1 MSVKSEGL
9 SYHIRTAVAVVLGG
23 AALLAA
29 APPVSAGGAEEGPA
43 AASTS
48 ADAGAPNVLEEI
60 TITGSRIRRKDLESS
75 SPLVTVDSAQIE
87 QRAGLN
93 IESYLNQLPNYNPAQ
108 TPTTD
113 NFDVQP
119 SAVNTVGI
127 STISLRGLGP
137 NRSLVLVD
145 GHRTT
150 PVNALMVTDVN
161 SIPTAMIDRVEIITG
176 GASATYGADAIGGVT
191 NFILKKNFQGVQI
204 DAQDGITQAGDG
216 NEARVSALMGT
227 KIADGKGNLLM
238 GLEWY
243 DRKGAYQRNRDFFTN
258 SWTDPGAP
266 QQSAAGPVL
275 FVQGYNGFG
284 SGASPASAAALQTLF
299 PNRPSG
305 ANGQPQVYG
314 YPQNGINQNLYFGP
328 NGNIFALTG
337 PIGTGNYPGVT
348 NSGGYGLQNSLDTTM
363 SNNSANPTA
372 PNEIQTLKW
381 NNPLAYVSAPQTRY
395 SFFANGTYDLTD
407 KIQFYTN
414 ARFAQSKTQT
424 LLPTPTTATYG
435 WEADVPYNATTDSPI
450 NPTLINSTTSAA
462 ALQAI
467 AASFTANPSSSNPN
481 WNPGY
486 IGLGSKGV
494 QHPVPWQLALLLNSR
509 AVPTPPANGG
519 PVSPFNS
526 GPAPCFPEISS
537 ALCTSAPRS
546 WLLNYYPEFSAP
558 QRSTVDTSTSWQIET
573 GFKFPLFGDWT
584 GDLYYSRGESTNYE
598 DGYGNDSLER
608 YRAIIQSP
616 GYGQGLNF
624 QSNANGANPLFGTS
638 VPSTCNSGFA
648 PTIFGHDVAL
658 SPDCQAAIQAVL
670 QTMTAMQQDIVEA
683 NFQGTLFKLPAG
695 EVSAAVG
702 YQYRRDSGQFTPDN
716 LQATNSFLDQPIG
729 LYPLGTLQGQQIT
742 AKDGYAEFFLPILN
756 DLGFLKKLNLDVGG
770 RYSDY
775 SVTTN
780 STTFKVSMDA
790 QLGRSLRIRGGFNR
804 AVRAPNLGEL
814 FLGEQE
820 YFGTGALFGDP
831 CSVRSNAPYG
841 AGGAAPDISASGSSA
856 GVATKVVNSK
866 GAAGAQSTYLICQ
879 ALMGSSATS
888 STYYK
893 GSNQATQAAA
903 ATFGWL
909 NEQGNPNLRSEKAD
923 TWTAGFTF
931 SNLSDAPL
939 LSGLSGSVDW
949 YQLHINNAIELTSP
963 DYANYQCYGLTTVTD
978 AASAAVQAAT
988 PACQNVGRLSSNGN
1002 PATSLI
1008 QYSNLGTIGTAG
1020 VDVNI
1025 NWTVQLA
1032 DMGIKLPGAFNLNT
1046 QDSFLQYYR
1055 TKQSPASIDPT
1066 IDWKDSL
1073 GPNLAGTNP
1082 GAYGYRLFTSIG
1094 YALPSWNV
1102 NLRWRFLPSAN
1113 TAEHAAQQGIIN
1125 NNNRVAAGAPG
1136 SILSYIPYTDIA
1148 APSWNAFD
1156 LSGSWNITSF
1166 LQIRGGINNLFDKKP
1181 SVIGVTE
1188 PGTPMKGY
1196 PPGTNLNA
1204 VCSADA
1210 AKKGCVNPTTYSL
1223 PSNGGDLTNAGFY
1236 DVLGRTFFLG
1246 FRMQF

>member
-9 SYHIRTAVAVVLGG
+9 SYHVRTAVAVVLGS

-29 APPVSAGGAEEGPA
+29 APPVSAGGADEGPA
-43 AASTS
+43 APSAS
-48 ADAGAPNVLEEI
+48 ADANGPSVLEEI
-60 TITGSRIRRKDLESS
+60 TITGSRIKRKDLESP

-93 IESYLNQLPNYNPAQ
+93 LESYLNQLPNYNPAQ

-113 NFDVQP
+113 NQDVQP

-150 PVNALMVTDVN
+150 PVNALMVTDIN
-161 SIPTAMIDRVEIITG
+161 SIPAAMIERVEIITG

-191 NFILKKNFQGVQI
+191 NFILKKNFQGVQL

-227 KIADGKGNLLM
+227 KIADGKGNLIM
-238 GLEWY
+238 GAEWY
-243 DRKGAYQRNRDFFTN
+243 DRKGAFQRNRDFYTN

-275 FVQGYNGFG
+275 FVQGYNGYG
-284 SGASPASAAALQTLF
+284 SGFAPPSGNALQALF
-299 PNRPSG
+299 PNRPLNAAG
-305 ANGQPQVYG
+305 TQPRVYG

-328 NGNIFALTG
+328 NGGIFALTG
-337 PIGTGNYPGVT
+337 PIGTSNYAGLT
-348 NSGGYGLQNSLDTTM
+348 NSGGYGLANTLDTTM
-363 SNNSANPTA
+363 ANNSANPTP
-372 PNEIQTLKW
+372 PNQIQTLKW
-381 NNPLAYVSAPQTRY
+381 NNPLAYVSSPQTRY
-395 SFFANGTYDLTD
+395 SFFANGTYDITD

-414 ARFAQSKTQT
+414 ARFAESKTQT

-435 WEADVPYNATTDSPI
+435 WEADVPYNSKTDSPI
-450 NPTLINSTTSAA
+450 NPMLMDSTTSAA

-467 AASFTANPSSSNPN
+467 AASFAANPTSSNPN
-481 WNPGY
+481 WNPNY
-486 IGLGSKGV
+486 IGLGQKGV
-494 QHPVPWQLALLLNSR
+494 GHPVPWQLAMLLNSR
-509 AVPTPPANGG
+509 KTGTTPFTG
-519 PVSPFNS
+519 
-526 GPAPCFPEISS
+526 GPAPCFAEIST
-537 ALCTSAPRS
+537 ALCTSAPSS

-584 GDLYYSRGESTNYE
+584 GDLYYSRGQSMNYE

-616 GYGQGLNF
+616 GYGQGLSF

-638 VPSTCNSGFA
+638 VPSTCSSGFS

-658 SPDCQAAIQAVL
+658 SPDCQQAIQAVL

-683 NFQGTLFKLPAG
+683 NFSGTIFKLPAG
-695 EVSAAVG
+695 DVSAAVG

-742 AKDGYAEFFLPILN
+742 AKDGYAELFIPVISE
-756 DLGFLKKLNLDVGG
+756 LGFLKKLNLDLGG

-790 QLGRSLRIRGGFNR
+790 QLGRSIRIRGGFNR

-841 AGGAAPDISASGSSA
+841 AGGAAPDTSASGSA
-856 GVATKVVNSK
+856 TGVATKVVNSK

-879 ALMGSSATS
+879 ALMGSAATS
-888 STYYK
+888 STYYT

-909 NEQGNPNLRSEKAD
+909 NEQGNPNLRSETAD
-923 TWTAGFTF
+923 TWTAGFVF
-931 SNLSDAPL
+931 SNLSDHPL

-949 YQLHINNAIELTSP
+949 YQLHITNAIELTSP
-963 DYANYQCYGLTTVTD
+963 DYANYLCYGLTTVTD
-978 AASAAVQAAT
+978 AASAAAQAAT
-988 PACQNVGRLSSNGN
+988 PACQNVGRLASNGN

-1020 VDVNI
+1020 VDLNI
-1025 NWTVQLA
+1025 NWTAQLA
-1032 DMGIKLPGAFNLNT
+1032 DLGIKLPGALTFNT

-1055 TKQSPASIDPT
+1055 TKQSPATIDPV

-1094 YALPSWNV
+1094 YAVPAFNV

-1113 TAEHAAQQGIIN
+1113 TAEHAAQQGIID
-1125 NNNRVAAGAPG
+1125 NNNRVAGGAPG
-1136 SILSYIPYTDIA
+1136 SILNYIPYTDLA
-1148 APSWNAFD
+1148 AKSWSAFD
-1156 LSGSWNITSF
+1156 LSGSWNVTSF
-1166 LQIRGGINNLFDKKP
+1166 LQVRAGINNLFDKKP
-1181 SVIGVTE
+1181 SVIGTTE

-1204 VCSADA
+1204 VCSDDA

-1246 FRMQF
+1246 FRAQF